1 MVPYWSHSFVVLKCL
16 QVHENKV
23 KNSRTENLKMLEY
36 RKQLDLEFSDHLY
49 WATISKTICPDLNRF
64 LGLTNELARLLISY
78 FPPMNGHFF
87 FYSKAILYCDQ
98 IGAFKLQRVHV
109 LSGFMVCGY
118 DAKEFRWILFTGCC
132 TRKSAIKCVWSS
144 LMSQAI
150 KGIYFKLFCLLLLFS
165 LTGCSQ
171 LWAWRVRF
179 DYALG
184 VCNGRH
190 RFSLSIFGWRTSG
203 KTVNLS

>member
-36 RKQLDLEFSDHLY
+36 RKQLDLEFSDHLH
-49 WATISKTICPDLNRF
+49 WATISKTICPDFISF

-87 FYSKAILYCDQ
+87 FIPRPFCTMIKLKHLN
-98 IGAFKLQRVHV
+98 FKRVHV
-109 LSGFMVCGY
+109 LSGFIVCGY
-118 DAKEFRWILFTGCC
+118 DAKEFRWILLTGCR
-132 TRKSAIKCVWSS
+132 TRKSAIKCMWSS
-144 LMSQAI
+144 SMSQAI

-171 LWAWRVRF
+171 LWTWWVRF

-190 RFSLSIFGWRTSG
+190 RFSLSMYGWRTSG